1 MLKDKVVLVTGSTRG
16 IGRGLVE
23 AFAKAGSHVI
33 VNGRKAVDAS
43 FLKNLEETYH
53 VKALAVVGDISKMA
67 DCERMKQE
75 VSAVFGTID
84 ILVNNAGITKD
95 QLMLRMSEEDF
106 RTCIDV
112 NLIGTFN
119 MSKVFLKDFMKKR
132 SGAIINIASVSGV
145 IGNIGQ
151 TNYAAS
157 KAGVIGFTKA
167 LAREMAPR
175 NVTCNAIA
183 PGFID
188 TEMTSGLAEATKEAA
203 LAQIPLKRFGT
214 PEDIARGVMY
224 LAQSPYV
231 TGQVLNIDG
240 GMVMQG

>member
-33 VNGRKAVDAS
+33 VNGRQAIDAS
-43 FLKNLEETYH
+43 FLTQLSQTYH
-53 VKALAVVGDISKMA
+53 VQTLAVLGDVSKMG
-67 DCERMKQE
+67 DCLRMKKE
-75 VSAVFGTID
+75 ISEKFGTID
-84 ILVNNAGITKD
+84 VLVNNAGITKD

-106 RTCIDV
+106 RACIDV
-112 NLIGTFN
+112 NLVGTFN

-132 SGAIINIASVSGV
+132 AGAIINMASVSGV
-145 IGNIGQ
+145 IGNAGQ

-175 NVTCNAIA
+175 NVTCNAVA
-183 PGFID
+183 PGFVV
-188 TEMTSGLAEATKEAA
+188 TEMTDVLSEQAKDAA
-203 LAQIPLKRFGT
+203 INQIPLKKFGT
-214 PEDIARGVMY
+214 PEDIARGVLF
-224 LAQSPYV
+224 LAESTYV

-240 GMVMQG
+240 GMVMHG

>member
-132 SGAIINIASVSGV
+132 SGAIINMASVSGV